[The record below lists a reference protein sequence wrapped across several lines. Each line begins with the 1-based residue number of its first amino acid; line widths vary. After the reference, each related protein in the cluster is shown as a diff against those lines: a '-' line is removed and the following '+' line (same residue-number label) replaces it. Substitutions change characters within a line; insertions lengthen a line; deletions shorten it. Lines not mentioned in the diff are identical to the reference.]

1 MKSYQRRT
9 RTSHNECE
17 LMAFLLNCIL
27 LCIDTTQ
34 NLKKESK
41 FQWDEKKIAH
51 TNLPNRK
58 LSIGKARE
66 NVDSN
71 TYGNEV
77 GIRIGIGISSFWC
90 ELEFL
95 FLCHHRVRVACAI

>member
-9 RTSHNECE
+9 RTLHNECE

-27 LCIDTTQ
+27 LYIDTTQ

-41 FQWDEKKIAH
+41 FQWDEKKIAQ
-51 TNLPNRK
+51 TNWPNRK

-66 NVDSN
+66 KIDSN
-71 TYGNEV
+71 TYGYAV
-77 GIRIGIGISSFWC
+77 GI
-90 ELEFL
+90 
-95 FLCHHRVRVACAI
+95 